1 MKIKFLGIG
10 NDLKKELF
18 EKLSKNENELYV
30 FGNGATYFEFKKDY
44 KEQSKNLFEKFTL
57 LNEYDFYE
65 KILKTNKIVIKEE
78 KQVMFF
84 FNALTDKIKKELNVK
99 SYYDVVD
106 ISYNFYTLLAELQE
120 YKVDVNSIKLEEW
133 QKEIFSTI
141 LEMKDEMTKK
151 SNELGLVMPY
161 MLRSVENISFDFI
174 NKYKKII
181 LVNKVKIT
189 PFEKELFEVLENHG
203 IEIEHIL
210 QLDEKDYDIENMK
223 IKESFG
229 LPSIEKIK
237 EKGIEIEINQYE
249 NKLSQLIGLVKKLE
263 NDNDIKY
270 KIYDGQTVTKESEK
284 DYQLLNQQKIEYN
297 NEKTLENTKVY
308 GVLNALCEILGNIS
322 KESQSNLS
330 FGMSSLHSAFKLKEF
345 LHTFNVNKKVYN
357 YLQDLARDGYKTVSI
372 KMLDNLKAKE
382 ENEKKVQVMNDFI
395 QFLTEIEKIYAIK
408 DLTQYREILENKV
421 DKLFENTKIRDKYFE
436 ALSEIVVIEDFSFK
450 NLWTGYFDGSIAEG
464 LLKMFLKYL
473 DKKAIKLILE
483 ESEEDK
489 SEKNKINQFSVISE
503 LKNENIILLNLQES
517 FPNVKVNNYLL
528 TKLQRKE
535 IGLPMVEDIKMIE
548 NFKFIN
554 SLFNSKNVILNY
566 VRNLD
571 AKEDCAGIVEE
582 IRLQYGIEIKVSN
595 INESTELEFIKKYF
609 TEKGKEFEKKEIGE
623 FIKSKLMKDNK
634 KLKENNFSLSYYIL
648 EKIKNFEYGYYL
660 EKMIGDV
667 ENEEIKDEIDALLFG
682 NLIHDI
688 YEEIVKNNKEK
699 IENKLYEVDENEI
712 SEILSLI
719 FKKNKYKIPEEYI
732 DFYKEISFNEIVEA
746 VKIFFKDLY
755 ELEEIKKVDK
765 FEIYSEKSLNQKIE
779 DISKKY
785 ENVTARG
792 RMDLYIKAGEHELL
806 LDYKSGKLRKKDG
819 KLDNDKVIDAQKQLD
834 LYSIILGGVDTRSKY
849 VVNAWNGE
857 LIKDKRDEKRKK
869 DVDEDRKDKL
879 TLNDV
884 EEILQKYFET
894 ESYDI
899 ESKNSDYNYKKYVD
913 IVRKEDE
920 IDGK

>member
-1 MKIKFLGIG
+1 MKIKYLGIG
-10 NDLKKELF
+10 NDLKEELF

-84 FNALTDKIKKELNVK
+84 FNALSDKIKKELNVK

-106 ISYNFYTLLAELQE
+106 ISYNFYSLLAELQE
-120 YKVDVNSIKLEEW
+120 YKIDVNTLKLEEW
-133 QKEIFSTI
+133 QKTIFNTM

-151 SNELGLVMPY
+151 SDELGLVMPY

-189 PFEKELFEVLENHG
+189 PFEKELFKVLENHG
-203 IEIEHIL
+203 IEIEYIL
-210 QLDEKDYDIENMK
+210 QLDEKDYDVENMK
-223 IKESFG
+223 IKDNFG
-229 LPSIEKIK
+229 LPSVEKIK

-249 NKLSQLIGLVKKLE
+249 NKISQLIGLVQKLE
-263 NDNDIKY
+263 NDKDRKY

-308 GVLNALCEILGNIS
+308 RVLNALCEILGNINEKS
-322 KESQSNLS
+322 KEELS
-330 FGMSSLHSAFKLKEF
+330 FGMHSLHSAFKLKEF
-345 LHTFNVNKKVYN
+345 LYTFNINKKVYD
-357 YLQDLARDGYKTVSI
+357 YLQDLAREGYKTVSI

-382 ENEKKVQVMNDFI
+382 ENEKKVQIINEFI
-395 QFLTEIEKIYAIK
+395 QFLTEIEKINEIK
-408 DLTQYREILENKV
+408 NLNQYREILEKKV
-421 DKLFENTKIRDKYFE
+421 ENLFENTKIRDKYFE
-436 ALSEIVVIEDFSFK
+436 ALSEIVVIEDFSFENSWNK
-450 NLWTGYFDGSIAEG
+450 YFDGSVAEG

-483 ESEEDK
+483 ETEEDK
-489 SEKNKINQFSVISE
+489 NEKNKINQFAVISE
-503 LKNENIILLNLQES
+503 LENENIIFLNLQES
-517 FPNVKVNNYLL
+517 FPNVQVNNYLL

-535 IGLPMVEDIKMIE
+535 IGLPVVEDFKIIE

-554 SLFNSKNVILNY
+554 NIFNSKNVSLNY

-582 IRLQYGIEIKVSN
+582 IRLQYGIEAKVSK

-609 TEKGKEFEKKEIGE
+609 TEKGKEFERKEIGE

-634 KLKENNFSLSYYIL
+634 KLKENKFNLSYYTL
-648 EKIKNFEYGYYL
+648 EKIDKFEYGYYL
-660 EKMIGDV
+660 EKMIGNV
-667 ENEEIKDEIDALLFG
+667 ENEEILNTIDPMLFG
-682 NLIHDI
+682 NLIHGI

-699 IENKLYEVDENEI
+699 IENKTYEVDENEI

-719 FKKNKYKIPEEYI
+719 FEREKNKIPVEYI
-732 DFYKEISFNEIVEA
+732 NFYKEISFNEIVQS
-746 VKIFFKDLY
+746 VKVFFKKLY

-765 FEIYSEKSLNQKIE
+765 FEIYSEKNIE
-779 DISKKY
+779 REIKNITKKY
-785 ENVTARG
+785 ENVIGKG
-792 RMDLYIKAGEHELL
+792 RIDLYIKAGEHELI
-806 LDYKSGKLRKKDG
+806 LDYKSGKLEG
-819 KLDNDKVIDAQKQLD
+819 KYGKEDKTKVVPAQKQLD
-834 LYSIILGGVDTRSKY
+834 LYSLILGGTDIRSKY
-849 VVNAWNGE
+849 VVNTWNGE
-857 LIKDKRDEKRKK
+857 IIKDNRDK
-869 DVDEDRKDKL
+869 DEERL
-879 TLNDV
+879 TLNSV
-884 EEILQKYFET
+884 EEILQKHFET
-894 ESYDI
+894 DSYNI
-899 ESKNSDYNYKKYVD
+899 ESKNNDYNYKKYVD

-920 IDGK
+920 RDGE

>member
-106 ISYNFYTLLAELQE
+106 ISYNFYSLLAELQE
-120 YKVDVNSIKLEEW
+120 YKIDVNTLKLEEW
-133 QKEIFSTI
+133 QKTIFNAI
-141 LEMKDEMTKK
+141 LEMKNEMEKK

-174 NKYKKII
+174 NKYKKIV

-189 PFEKELFEVLENHG
+189 PFEKELFEVLENYG
-203 IEIEHIL
+203 IDIEHIL

-223 IKESFG
+223 IKENFG
-229 LPSIEKIK
+229 LPSVEKIK

-345 LHTFNVNKKVYN
+345 LYTFNVNKKVYN
-357 YLQDLARDGYKTVSI
+357 YLQDLAREGYKTVSI

-395 QFLTEIEKIYAIK
+395 QFLIEIEKIYAIK

-450 NLWTGYFDGSIAEG
+450 NLWAGYFDGSIAEG

-483 ESEEDK
+483 ETEEDK
-489 SEKNKINQFSVISE
+489 NEKNKINQFAVISE
-503 LKNENIILLNLQES
+503 LENENIIFLNLQES
-517 FPNVKVNNYLL
+517 FPNVQVNNYLL

-535 IGLPMVEDIKMIE
+535 IGLPVAEDIKMIE

-554 SLFNSKNVILNY
+554 SLFNSKNVSLNY

-571 AKEDCAGIVEE
+571 TKEDCAGIIEE
-582 IRLQYGIEIKVSN
+582 IRLQYGIEIKVSK

-634 KLKENNFSLSYYIL
+634 KLKENKFNLSYYTL
-648 EKIKNFEYGYYL
+648 DKIDKFEYGYYL
-660 EKMIGDV
+660 EKMIGNV
-667 ENEEIKDEIDALLFG
+667 ENEEILNTIDPMLFG
-682 NLIHDI
+682 NLIHGI

-699 IENKLYEVDENEI
+699 IENKTYEVDENEI

-719 FKKNKYKIPEEYI
+719 LEREKNKIPVEYI
-732 DFYKEISFNEIVEA
+732 NFYKEISFNEIVQS
-746 VKIFFKDLY
+746 VKEFFKNLY

-785 ENVTARG
+785 GNVTVRG

-834 LYSIILGGVDTRSKY
+834 LYSLILGGTDIRSKY
-849 VVNAWNGE
+849 IVNAWNGE
-857 LIKDKRDEKRKK
+857 IIKDKRDQKEKK
-869 DVDEDRKDKL
+869 DKDKKDKL

-884 EEILQKYFET
+884 EEILKKYFET
-894 ESYDI
+894 GSYNI
-899 ESKNSDYNYKKYVD
+899 ESKNSDYNYKKYID

-920 IDGK
+920 RDGE

>member
-1 MKIKFLGIG
+1 MKIKYLGIG

-99 SYYDVVD
+99 NYYDVVD
-106 ISYNFYTLLAELQE
+106 ISYNFYSLLAELQE
-120 YKVDVNSIKLEEW
+120 YKIDVNSIKLEEW
-133 QKEIFSTI
+133 QKTIFNTM
-141 LEMKDEMTKK
+141 LEMKDEMEKK
-151 SNELGLVMPY
+151 SNELGLIMPY

-174 NKYKKII
+174 NKYKKIV

-229 LPSIEKIK
+229 LPSVEKIK

-330 FGMSSLHSAFKLKEF
+330 FGMSSLYSAFKLKEF

-357 YLQDLARDGYKTVSI
+357 YLQDLAREGYKTVSI

-421 DKLFENTKIRDKYFE
+421 DKLFENTKIRGKYFE

-450 NLWTGYFDGSIAEG
+450 NLWAGYFDGSVAEG

-483 ESEEDK
+483 ETEEDK

-503 LKNENIILLNLQES
+503 LENENIIFLNLQES

-535 IGLPMVEDIKMIE
+535 IGLPVVEDFKIIE

-554 SLFNSKNVILNY
+554 SLFNSKNVSLNY

-571 AKEDCAGIVEE
+571 VKEDCAGIVEE
-582 IRLQYGIEIKVSN
+582 IRLQYGIEAKVSK

-634 KLKENNFSLSYYIL
+634 KLKENKFNLSYYTL
-648 EKIKNFEYGYYL
+648 DKIDKFEYGYYL
-660 EKMIGDV
+660 EKMIGNV
-667 ENEEIKDEIDALLFG
+667 ENEEILNTIDPMLFG
-682 NLIHDI
+682 NLIHGI

-699 IENKLYEVDENEI
+699 IENKTYEVDENEI

-719 FKKNKYKIPEEYI
+719 FEREKNKIPVEYI
-732 DFYKEISFNEIVEA
+732 KFYKEISFNEIVQS
-746 VKIFFKDLY
+746 VKVFFKKLY
-755 ELEEIKKVDK
+755 ELEEIKKIDK
-765 FEIYSEKSLNQKIE
+765 FEIYSEKNIE
-779 DISKKY
+779 REIKNITKKY
-785 ENVTARG
+785 ENVIGKG
-792 RMDLYIKAGEHELL
+792 RIDLYIKAGDHELI
-806 LDYKSGKLRKKDG
+806 LDYISGKLEG
-819 KLDNDKVIDAQKQLD
+819 
-834 LYSIILGGVDTRSKY
+834 
-849 VVNAWNGE
+849 
-857 LIKDKRDEKRKK
+857 
-869 DVDEDRKDKL
+869 
-879 TLNDV
+879 
-884 EEILQKYFET
+884 
-894 ESYDI
+894 
-899 ESKNSDYNYKKYVD
+899 
-913 IVRKEDE
+913 
-920 IDGK
+920 

>member
-1 MKIKFLGIG
+1 MKIKYLGIG

-99 SYYDVVD
+99 NYYDVVD
-106 ISYNFYTLLAELQE
+106 ISYNFYSLLAELQE
-120 YKVDVNSIKLEEW
+120 YKIDVNSIKLEEW
-133 QKEIFSTI
+133 QKTIFNTM
-141 LEMKDEMTKK
+141 LEMKDEMEKK
-151 SNELGLVMPY
+151 SNELGLIMPY

-174 NKYKKII
+174 NKYKKIV

-189 PFEKELFEVLENHG
+189 PFEKELFEILEKNG

-210 QLDEKDYDIENMK
+210 QLDEKDYDTENMR

-249 NKLSQLIGLVKKLE
+249 NKFSQLIGLVQKLE
-263 NDNDIKY
+263 FNKDKNY

-284 DYQLLNQQKIEYN
+284 DYQLLNQKKIEYN
-297 NEKTLENTKVY
+297 NEKTLENTRVY
-308 GVLNALCEILGNIS
+308 RVLNALCEILGNINEKS
-322 KESQSNLS
+322 KDELLFS
-330 FGMSSLHSAFKLKEF
+330 MHSLHSAFKLKEF
-345 LHTFNVNKKVYN
+345 LYTFNVNKKIYN
-357 YLQDLARDGYKTVSI
+357 YLQDLAREGYKTVSI

-450 NLWTGYFDGSIAEG
+450 NLWAGYFDGSIAEG

-489 SEKNKINQFSVISE
+489 SGKNKINQFSVISE
-503 LKNENIILLNLQES
+503 LKNENIIFLNLQES

-535 IGLPMVEDIKMIE
+535 IGLPVAEDIKMIE

-554 SLFNSKNVILNY
+554 SLLNSKNVSLNY

-634 KLKENNFSLSYYIL
+634 KLKENNFSLSYYTL
-648 EKIKNFEYGYYL
+648 DKIDKFEYGYYL
-660 EKMIGDV
+660 EKMIGNV
-667 ENEEIKDEIDALLFG
+667 ENEEILNTIDPMLFG
-682 NLIHDI
+682 NLIHGI

-699 IENKLYEVDENEI
+699 IENKTYEVDENEI

-719 FKKNKYKIPEEYI
+719 LKKEKNKIPVEYI
-732 DFYKEISFNEIVEA
+732 KFYKEISFNEIVQS
-746 VKIFFKDLY
+746 VKVFFKKLY

-765 FEIYSEKSLNQKIE
+765 FEIYSEKNVEREIKNIT
-779 DISKKY
+779 KKY
-785 ENVTARG
+785 ENVIGKG
-792 RMDLYIKAGEHELL
+792 RIDLYIKAGEHELI
-806 LDYKSGKLRKKDG
+806 LDYKSGKLEG
-819 KLDNDKVIDAQKQLD
+819 KYGKEDKTKVVPAQKQLD
-834 LYSIILGGVDTRSKY
+834 LYSLILGGTDTRSKY
-849 VVNAWNGE
+849 VVNTWNGE
-857 LIKDKRDEKRKK
+857 IIKDNRDK
-869 DVDEDRKDKL
+869 DEERL
-879 TLNDV
+879 TLNSV

-894 ESYDI
+894 GSYDI
-899 ESKNSDYNYKKYVD
+899 ESKNNDYNYKKYVD

-920 IDGK
+920 RDGE

>member
-1 MKIKFLGIG
+1 MKIKYLGIG

-84 FNALTDKIKKELNVK
+84 FNVLSDKIKKELNVK

-120 YKVDVNSIKLEEW
+120 YKVDVNLIKLEEW

-151 SNELGLVMPY
+151 SDELGLIMPY

-174 NKYKKII
+174 NKYKKIV

-189 PFEKELFEVLENHG
+189 PFEKELFEVLEKNG
-203 IEIEHIL
+203 IKIEHIL
-210 QLDEKDYDIENMK
+210 QLDEKDYDIENMR

-249 NKLSQLIGLVKKLE
+249 NKFSQLIGLVQKLE
-263 NDNDIKY
+263 FNKDKNY

-284 DYQLLNQQKIEYN
+284 DYQLLNQKKIEYN
-297 NEKTLENTKVY
+297 NEKTLENTRVY
-308 GVLNALCEILGNIS
+308 RVLNALCEILGNINEKS
-322 KESQSNLS
+322 KDELLFS
-330 FGMSSLHSAFKLKEF
+330 MHSLHSAFKLKEF
-345 LHTFNVNKKVYN
+345 LYTFNVNKKIYN
-357 YLQDLARDGYKTVSI
+357 YLQDLAREGYKTVSI
-372 KMLDNLKAKE
+372 KMLDNLKVKE

-395 QFLTEIEKIYAIK
+395 QFLTEIEKINEIK
-408 DLTQYREILENKV
+408 NLNQYREILEKKV
-421 DKLFENTKIRDKYFE
+421 ENLFENTKIRDKYFE

-450 NLWTGYFDGSIAEG
+450 NLWAGYFDGSIAEG

-483 ESEEDK
+483 ETEEDK
-489 SEKNKINQFSVISE
+489 NEKNKINQFAVISE
-503 LKNENIILLNLQES
+503 LENEDIIFLNLQES
-517 FPNVKVNNYLL
+517 FPNVNVNNYLL
-528 TKLQRKE
+528 SKLQRKE
-535 IGLPMVEDIKMIE
+535 IGLPVVEDFKIIE

-554 SLFNSKNVILNY
+554 NIFNSKNVSLNY

-571 AKEDCAGIVEE
+571 VKEDCAGIVEE
-582 IRLQYGIEIKVSN
+582 IRLQYKIETKASK

-623 FIKSKLMKDNK
+623 FVKSKLVKDNE
-634 KLKENNFSLSYYIL
+634 KLKENKFNLSYYTL
-648 EKIKNFEYGYYL
+648 DKIDKFEYGYYL
-660 EKMIGDV
+660 EKMIGNV
-667 ENEEIKDEIDALLFG
+667 ENEEILNTIDPMLFG
-682 NLIHDI
+682 NLIHGI

-699 IENKLYEVDENEI
+699 IENKTYEVDNNEI

-719 FKKNKYKIPEEYI
+719 FEREKNKIPVEYI
-732 DFYKEISFNEIVEA
+732 KFYKEISFNEIVQS
-746 VKIFFKDLY
+746 VKEFFKKLY

-765 FEIYSEKSLNQKIE
+765 FEIYSEKNIE
-779 DISKKY
+779 REIKNITKKY
-785 ENVTARG
+785 GNVIGKG
-792 RMDLYIKAGEHELL
+792 RIDLYIKAGEHELI
-806 LDYKSGKLRKKDG
+806 LDYKSGKLEG
-819 KLDNDKVIDAQKQLD
+819 KYGKEDKTKVVPAQKQLD
-834 LYSIILGGVDTRSKY
+834 LYSLILGGTDTRSKY
-849 VVNAWNGE
+849 VVNTWNGE
-857 LIKDKRDEKRKK
+857 IIKDKRDQKNKK
-869 DVDEDRKDKL
+869 DENKKDKL

-884 EEILQKYFET
+884 EEILKKYFET
-894 ESYDI
+894 GSYDI
-899 ESKNSDYNYKKYVD
+899 ESKNNDYNYKKYID

-920 IDGK
+920 RDGE

>member
-1 MKIKFLGIG
+1 MKIKFLEIG

-84 FNALTDKIKKELNVK
+84 FNALTNKIKKELNVK
-99 SYYDVVD
+99 NYYDVVD
-106 ISYNFYTLLAELQE
+106 ISYNFYSLLAELQE
-120 YKVDVNSIKLEEW
+120 YKIDVNSIKLEEW
-133 QKEIFSTI
+133 QKTIFNTM
-141 LEMKDEMTKK
+141 LEMKDEMEKK
-151 SNELGLVMPY
+151 SNELGLIMPY

-174 NKYKKII
+174 NKYKKIV

-189 PFEKELFEVLENHG
+189 PFEKELFEVLEKNG

-229 LPSIEKIK
+229 LPSVEKIK

-322 KESQSNLS
+322 KESQSNLL

-357 YLQDLARDGYKTVSI
+357 YLQDLAREGYKTVSI

-450 NLWTGYFDGSIAEG
+450 NLWAGYFDGSVAEG

-483 ESEEDK
+483 ETEEDK
-489 SEKNKINQFSVISE
+489 SGKNKINQFSVISE
-503 LKNENIILLNLQES
+503 LKNENIIFLNLQES
-517 FPNVKVNNYLL
+517 FPNVQVNNYLL

-535 IGLPMVEDIKMIE
+535 IGLPVAEDIKMIE

-554 SLFNSKNVILNY
+554 SLFNSKNVSLNY

-582 IRLQYGIEIKVSN
+582 IRLQYGIEAKVSK

-634 KLKENNFSLSYYIL
+634 KLKENKFNLSYYTL
-648 EKIKNFEYGYYL
+648 DKIDKFEYGYYL
-660 EKMIGDV
+660 EKMIGNV
-667 ENEEIKDEIDALLFG
+667 ENEEILNTIDPMLFG
-682 NLIHDI
+682 NLIHGI

-699 IENKLYEVDENEI
+699 IENKTYEVDENEI

-719 FKKNKYKIPEEYI
+719 FEREKNKIPVEYI
-732 DFYKEISFNEIVEA
+732 KFYKEISFNEIVKS
-746 VKIFFKDLY
+746 VKEFFKKLY

-765 FEIYSEKSLNQKIE
+765 FEIYSEKNIE
-779 DISKKY
+779 REIKNITKKY
-785 ENVTARG
+785 GNVIGKG
-792 RMDLYIKAGEHELL
+792 RIDLYIKAGEHELI
-806 LDYKSGKLRKKDG
+806 LDYKSGKLEG
-819 KLDNDKVIDAQKQLD
+819 KYGKEDKAKVVPAQKQLD
-834 LYSIILGGVDTRSKY
+834 LYSLILGGTDTRSKY
-849 VVNAWNGE
+849 VVNTWNGKI
-857 LIKDKRDEKRKK
+857 IKDNRDK
-869 DVDEDRKDKL
+869 DEERL
-879 TLNDV
+879 TLNSV

-894 ESYDI
+894 DSYDI
-899 ESKNSDYNYKKYVD
+899 ESKNNDYNYKKYID

-920 IDGK
+920 RDGE

>member
-1 MKIKFLGIG
+1 MSIAKFI
-10 NDLKKELF
+10 EL
-18 EKLSKNENELYV
+18 L
-30 FGNGATYFEFKKDY
+30 
-44 KEQSKNLFEKFTL
+44 
-57 LNEYDFYE
+57 
-65 KILKTNKIVIKEE
+65 
-78 KQVMFF
+78 M
-84 FNALTDKIKKELNVK
+84 
-99 SYYDVVD
+99 
-106 ISYNFYTLLAELQE
+106 
-120 YKVDVNSIKLEEW
+120 
-133 QKEIFSTI
+133 
-141 LEMKDEMTKK
+141 
-151 SNELGLVMPY
+151 
-161 MLRSVENISFDFI
+161 
-174 NKYKKII
+174 
-181 LVNKVKIT
+181 
-189 PFEKELFEVLENHG
+189 
-203 IEIEHIL
+203 
-210 QLDEKDYDIENMK
+210 
-223 IKESFG
+223 
-229 LPSIEKIK
+229 
-237 EKGIEIEINQYE
+237 
-249 NKLSQLIGLVKKLE
+249 
-263 NDNDIKY
+263 
-270 KIYDGQTVTKESEK
+270 
-284 DYQLLNQQKIEYN
+284 
-297 NEKTLENTKVY
+297 
-308 GVLNALCEILGNIS
+308 
-322 KESQSNLS
+322 
-330 FGMSSLHSAFKLKEF
+330 
-345 LHTFNVNKKVYN
+345 
-357 YLQDLARDGYKTVSI
+357 
-372 KMLDNLKAKE
+372 
-382 ENEKKVQVMNDFI
+382 
-395 QFLTEIEKIYAIK
+395 EIEKIYEIK
-408 DLTQYREILENKV
+408 NLDGYREVLENKV

-436 ALSEIVVIEDFSFK
+436 ALSEIVVIEDFSFA
-450 NLWTGYFDGSIAEG
+450 NLWDGYFDGSIASG

-473 DKKAIKLILE
+473 DKKSIKLILE
-483 ESEEDK
+483 ETEEDN
-489 SEKNKINQFSVISE
+489 SEKNKINQFSVISDLE
-503 LKNENIILLNLQES
+503 NENIIFLNLQES
-517 FPNVKVNNYLL
+517 FPNIQVNNYLL

-535 IGLPMVEDIKMIE
+535 TGLPVAEDLKIIE

-554 SLFNSKNVILNY
+554 NLFNSKNVSLNY

-582 IRLQYGIEIKVSN
+582 IRLQYGIETKVSN

-609 TEKGKEFEKKEIGE
+609 TEKGKEFEKKEIGK
-623 FIKSKLMKDNK
+623 FIKSKLMKDNE

-719 FKKNKYKIPEEYI
+719 FKKNKYKIPKEYI

-779 DISKKY
+779 DIFKKY

-819 KLDNDKVIDAQKQLD
+819 KVDNEKVIDAQKQLD
-834 LYSIILGGVDTRSKY
+834 LYSIILGGVDTRRKY

-857 LIKDKRDEKRKK
+857 LIEDKRDEKRKK
-869 DVDEDRKDKL
+869 DGVEDRKDKL

-884 EEILQKYFET
+884 EEILKKYFET

-920 IDGK
+920 RDGE